1 MIKRRMVS
9 FLKYFLLISA
19 SVISIFPLYFMVVS
33 SFNSSVE
40 VVSGKLYPGTHFL
53 ENAQKL
59 FMETTFLQSFWN
71 SARYTIVGTFVSV
84 LMCSVAGYGFEVY
97 HDKWKDRVMFLF
109 LLSIMVPGAATLIPL
124 FTLYSKIGLL
134 NTMLGFIMPSFATA
148 VLVLLFRQSARSFPG
163 EIVDAARIDGLGEV
177 KIYFT
182 MFIPIMK
189 STFSCGIIISLMG
202 IWNDYLWGLIIM
214 QAPKM
219 RTLQVFLASLNDGYS
234 IDYGLMMLAVTL
246 STLPLA
252 LIFFFL
258 QKTFIESVAGSVK

>member
-1 MIKRRMVS
+1 MTKRRVTTV
-9 FLKYFLLISA
+9 FKYAILIIA
-19 SVISIFPLYFMVVS
+19 AVISVFPLYFMVVS
-33 SFNSSVE
+33 SFNTSVE
-40 VVSGKLYPGTHFL
+40 VVSGKLYPGSNLL
-53 ENAQKL
+53 ENMRKL
-59 FMETTFLQSFWN
+59 FGETTFLKSFLN
-71 SARYTIVGTFVSV
+71 SAKYTIVGTFVSV
-84 LMCSVAGYGFEVY
+84 LVCSVAGYGFEVY

-109 LLSIMVPGAATLIPL
+109 LLSIMVPGAATLVPL
-124 FTLYSKIGLL
+124 FTLYSRIGLL
-134 NTMLGFIMPSFATA
+134 NTTLGFIMPSFATA
-148 VLVLLFRQSARSFPG
+148 VLVLLFRQSARSFPS

-177 KIYFT
+177 KIFFT
-182 MFIPIMK
+182 MFVPIMK

-214 QAPKM
+214 QQPKM

-258 QKTFIESVAGSVK
+258 QKTFIESVTGSVK